1 MAIGNTEDAMD
12 RKVVVLAIAVLGS
25 GHFIATGQQAAAT
38 PAVFTEAQAEAGRT
52 AYENSCARCHTL
64 SLLGRK
70 GQEGELPPLTS
81 LKSPYLDFIG
91 KTGRVPPLMGKD
103 FVEKYGQKTAAEMF
117 TLFRGAA
124 DTTPVAELNMSND
137 ALVNITA
144 YILQRNGAKTGNQ
157 PLTMTTDAVFKS
169 IVK

>member
-1 MAIGNTEDAMD
+1 MN
-12 RKVVVLAIAVLGS
+12 RKVVVLAIALLCS
-25 GHFIATGQQAAAT
+25 GRFVATGQPTARS
-38 PAVFTEAQAEAGRT
+38 PAVFTAAQAEAGRT
-52 AYENSCARCHTL
+52 AFENSCAQCHTV

-81 LKSPYLDFIG
+81 LPGPYLDFIG
-91 KTGRVPPLMGKD
+91 KSGRVPPLMGND
-103 FVEKYGQKTAAEMF
+103 FVEKYGVKTAAEMY

-137 ALVNITA
+137 TLVNITA
-144 YILQRNGAKTGNQ
+144 YILQRNGAMTGNQ
-157 PLTMTTDAVFKS
+157 PLTTATDAVFKS